1 MFMFFYNTKKVQ
13 IKQRSML
20 EEVSIADIPYIRVE
34 NRFPAYDD
42 WYAEEKENLVIIYRR
57 SSELFPL
64 VRDGRGMTNYEY
76 YYNYYSMNGKNNR
89 LIKREYTYELVK
101 MFSEKLKNNNNVNIN
116 LLEIDVDYEID
127 DFYVNVDNWGIL
139 KWGD

>member
-42 WYAEEKENLVIIYRR
+42 WYAEEKENLGYNSWLR
-57 SSELFPL
+57 S
-64 VRDGRGMTNYEY
+64 
-76 YYNYYSMNGKNNR
+76 
-89 LIKREYTYELVK
+89 IC
-101 MFSEKLKNNNNVNIN
+101 
-116 LLEIDVDYEID
+116 
-127 DFYVNVDNWGIL
+127 
-139 KWGD
+139 

>member
-1 MFMFFYNTKKVQ
+1 MGIILDIVDKVAPEAQ
-13 IKQRSML
+13 ELMEKQGL
-20 EEVSIADIPYIRVE
+20 DL
-34 NRFPAYDD
+34 
-42 WYAEEKENLVIIYRR
+42 KEA
-57 SSELFPL
+57 
-64 VRDGRGMTNYEY
+64 
-76 YYNYYSMNGKNNR
+76 

-101 MFSEKLKNNNNVNIN
+101 MFSEKLKNHNNVNIN